1 MTPAAGVD
9 AKHRVSLRAAPAP
22 LAAVAVAALAATG
35 PVGAGIATALLL
47 SSAILLLDWVG
58 TLGVFALR
66 PAVDC
71 FWSLRIF
78 PGGDRMWNLQSI
90 VGVLVPL
97 ALVWNL
103 LLRGRKI
110 QWTGVGLWF
119 VLYLISCMIGT
130 LLFTAGTQ
138 SGADLLR
145 IALPFAFFIVAFEQS
160 RRPGSL
166 LIPAFLLSLYAF
178 LPAVT
183 GLLQLLG
190 ILNPPEGAVTTAAHW
205 VTRISGLYH
214 HPYEIA
220 MRCAVSI
227 PFALMLGDTLQTPRA
242 RATMRFWVIGLVL
255 IGFATLLRT
264 TLVAITVELFA
275 WFWLAGRRL
284 VAGLLVGLPLLVLPL
299 VGPVR
304 TVILEAVR
312 PLASGSWYELGTGR
326 AVLFAAQVAAFQQG
340 SPLEKLVGRGLH
352 SAPDITER
360 FSPLEKIQTG
370 QSTFGEGN
378 RGAHNQFLRVLDE
391 SGVFGL
397 VAILGV
403 VVCALRICV
412 RGMKRRAGCET
423 DRAFARSTLT
433 MLIAFL
439 VMSLSFQPFDQPAT
453 TWPLWLAL
461 GIVAGRVPAAA
472 RNEGT
477 EATVEL
483 ATA

>member
-1 MTPAAGVD
+1 MTSAADVD
-9 AKHRVSLRAAPAP
+9 AKARVSLRAAPAP

-35 PVGAGIATALLL
+35 PVGAGLATALLL
-47 SSAILLLDWVG
+47 SSAILLLDWTG
-58 TLGVFALR
+58 TLGIFALR

-90 VGVLVPL
+90 VGVLVPV

-103 LLRGRKI
+103 LLRRRRI
-110 QWTGVGLWF
+110 WWTDVGLWF
-119 VLYLISCMIGT
+119 VLYLISCTIGT

-138 SGADLLR
+138 SAADLLR
-145 IALPFAFFIVAFEQS
+145 IALPFAFFLVAFEQS
-160 RRPGSL
+160 RKPGSL
-166 LIPAFLLSLYAF
+166 LIPAFVLSLYAF

-190 ILNPPEGAVTTAAHW
+190 ILTPPEGAITTAAHW

-227 PFALMLGDTLQTPRA
+227 PFALMLGDSLPTPGTRW
-242 RATMRFWVIGLVL
+242 TMRVWVLGLVL

-275 WFWLAGRRL
+275 WFWLAGRRVL
-284 VAGLLVGLPLLVLPL
+284 AGAVVGLPLLALPL

-304 TVILEAVR
+304 TVVLEAIR
-312 PLASGSWYELGTGR
+312 PITSGSWYELGTGR
-326 AVLFAAQVAAFQQG
+326 AVLFAAQVSAFHQG
-340 SPLEKLVGRGLH
+340 TPLEKLVGRGLH

-360 FSPLEKIQTG
+360 FSPLEKIATG

-378 RGAHNQFLRVLDE
+378 KGAHNQFLRVLDE
-391 SGVFGL
+391 SGVIGL
-397 VAILGV
+397 IAIIGV
-403 VVCALRICV
+403 IVCAVRACV
-412 RGMKRRAGCET
+412 RGMSRKNGAEA

-433 MLIAFL
+433 MLIALL
-439 VMSLSFQPFDQPAT
+439 VMCLSFQPFDQPAT

-461 GIVAGRVPAAA
+461 GLVAGRAAAPAKDQKAPFAFEPAAA
-472 RNEGT
+472 
-477 EATVEL
+477 
-483 ATA
+483 